1 MVINFCEHQRFSFQQ
16 TSFSEPEEGV
26 IPDSP
31 KQPLSFPVV
40 NKMKR
45 KRDQSHVRYAEKLLA
60 LTG

>member
-1 MVINFCEHQRFSFQQ
+1 MFSSQQ
-16 TSFSEPEEGV
+16 IVFLEAEEGV

-45 KRDQSHVRYAEKLLA
+45 KRDHSHIRYNEKLLSQP
-60 LTG
+60 LPG